1 MIEQYSVIG
10 DGFGGV
16 GEIGYFCEDKNST
29 QMKFLKR
36 LFYSYPATPEETV
49 VPDDLVEQYPDPPE
63 KLQVVLQKVPN
74 TGIVLYQYKRRSSIS
89 KSWKYWALDMME
101 NGFGTPGI
109 VQLAGEDLN
118 MNPFQF
124 ANLAESIF
132 QELDI
137 DIPDEVAYYSYAVCI
152 ANEVL
157 RGERT
162 ARNGFELLS
171 QAEIDTDYSDAFRA
185 FYIWLDKADEIA
197 YYDVGGGMRPD
208 NIGEWMY
215 QYFEKLVQAN
225 KKYCP
230 IPTS

>member
-1 MIEQYSVIG
+1 
-10 DGFGGV
+10 
-16 GEIGYFCEDKNST
+16 
-29 QMKFLKR
+29 
-36 LFYSYPATPEETV
+36 
-49 VPDDLVEQYPDPPE
+49 
-63 KLQVVLQKVPN
+63 
-74 TGIVLYQYKRRSSIS
+74 
-89 KSWKYWALDMME
+89 MME

-124 ANLAESIF
+124 TNLAESIF

-137 DIPDEVAYYSYAVCI
+137 DIPDEIAYNAYAVCI

-185 FYIWLDKADEIA
+185 FYIWLDHADEIEH
-197 YYDVGGGMRPD
+197 YDVGGGMTKR
-208 NIGEWMY
+208 
-215 QYFEKLVQAN
+215 QYR
-225 KKYCP
+225 
-230 IPTS
+230 